1 MARRAAN
8 KPNATD
14 MVLGRLRSMITDG
27 TLSPGEQIRQQDM
40 AEQFGVSRVPLRE
53 ALSVLADQGLLEH
66 RLHSGYFVT
75 KRSQAEVDQIRR
87 MLALLEDELLSTMS
101 WPDAQTLAGLTQLN
115 DRIRQHAAAHEWRE
129 LIVCNREF
137 HFRMFGLSPDAL
149 ILEEVRRLWH
159 LADPLFAVKL
169 STPEASART
178 VIEHDDILAAVA
190 LRDRKRLLQVM
201 DAHRAS
207 SNPQPARAAAPATR
221 RAAGTRRSSAAA

>member
-8 KPNATD
+8 KPNATER
-14 MVLGRLRSMITDG
+14 VLSRLRAMIVDG

-75 KRSQAEVDQIRR
+75 KRNQAEADQIRR
-87 MLALLEDELLSTMS
+87 MLALLEDELLSTMA
-101 WPDAQTLAGLTQLN
+101 WPDAQVLEGLTRLN
-115 DRIRQHAAAHEWRE
+115 DQIRRHAAAHEWRE
-129 LIVCNREF
+129 LIICNREF
-137 HFRMFGLSPDAL
+137 HFRMFALSPDAL

-169 STPEASART
+169 GTPEASART
-178 VIEHDDILAAVA
+178 VVEHDAILSAVA
-190 LRDRKRLLQVM
+190 LRDRPRLLQVM

-207 SNPQPARAAAPATR
+207 SHPQPSRPAAPSPRRGASARRSAAPA
-221 RAAGTRRSSAAA
+221 